1 MSVRAALR
9 TDLTVQFRYGF
20 HAAYLFVAVAYV
32 GLLLLVPAA
41 PRMLAIAPV
50 LLSEATVIGFI
61 FAGTLLHLERSD
73 GVLRALAV
81 TPLRV
86 RSYLFSKVLSLSLL
100 TVAVALTIAWAAGA
114 RVDAPLLAL
123 GAALTSALFVAAGL
137 SAAAAFSSLDRF
149 AVWGGLGASLLGLPV
164 LPYLGLLESPLWW
177 LLPTWPAL
185 LLLGAGV
192 GAPDGAVAA
201 GTGLMVVAAA
211 AMTAWVATGL
221 LLADRWL
228 ERRAFDRGA
237 GTRRAV

>member
-1 MSVRAALR
+1 VSVRAALR

-20 HAAYLFVAVAYV
+20 HAAYLFVAVMYI

-41 PRMLAIAPV
+41 PRRLAIAPV

-86 RSYLFSKVLSLSLL
+86 RSYLASKVLSLVLL
-100 TVAVALTIAWAAGA
+100 TAAVALAIAWAVGA
-114 RVDAPLLAL
+114 RVHAPLLAL
-123 GAALTSALFVAAGL
+123 GAALTAALFTVAGL
-137 SAAAAFSSLDRF
+137 SAAAFFSSLDRF
-149 AVWGGLGASLLGLPV
+149 TVWGGLGASLLALPV
-164 LPYLGLLESPLWW
+164 LPYLGVLESPLWW

-192 GAPDGAVAA
+192 GAPGSAA
-201 GTGLMVVAAA
+201 GGGAALIAAAA
-211 AMTAWVATGL
+211 AMTVWVVAGF
-221 LLADRWL
+221 LLATRWL
-228 ERRAFDRGA
+228 ERRAFGRRAA
-237 GTRRAV
+237 GTGT